1 MGAYIF
7 VKELKDSMMDKDP
20 QAAGSRE
27 GLVVGSIQG
36 IFLQG
41 PAVGVIE
48 DGGIESLFIA
58 KMVIDRSKVGPGPA
72 TDFPDGGLAK
82 TTGGKDLASG
92 VQEALAGFRSR
103 GGRRIRRFQ
112 FFVSC
117 LSFSFSFCR

>member
-58 KMVIDRSKVGPGPA
+58 KMVIDRGEVGLGPA
-72 TDFPDGGLAK
+72 ADFPNRGLAEAAGGEDF
-82 TTGGKDLASG
+82 TGGQ
-92 VQEALAGFRSR
+92 QEALAGLRS
-103 GGRRIRRFQ
+103 GGGGRIRRFQ